1 MFYFLYFK
9 HFSLCFAQV
18 WYTFIH
24 VTVVLV
30 IFLFFDLSIS
40 FWMSSWDAF
49 PNRSILAPVLLLWF
63 LISCDS
69 FDSNVLMS
77 IQKVPVSESAGKI
90 PIFTFYLI
98 KSAVVTHKDSWFQ
111 LIFRRASWS
120 ATLNFFLIFA
130 LQCNVVI
137 LRSLHR
143 YSEYWRPRSQSDCRY
158 FGSYVI
164 ISIYTVWTIS
174 NILSQTKVPR
184 LSPSMIWHLNVSTFL
199 LHQSTLSCLFRRLSK
214 VFDKTRFNKLN
225 LCRIIFLYMSYLVKL
240 TSFQRVNRSTFDQ
253 FCK

>member
-69 FDSNVLMS
+69 FDLNVLMS

-98 KSAVVTHKDSWFQ
+98 KSAVVTQQVQLVSADFQ
-111 LIFRRASWS
+111 ASFVICHFE
-120 ATLNFFLIFA
+120 FFSHI
-130 LQCNVVI
+130 CNVVI